1 MEDVKVKIIQ
11 SEEFKTFLYAG
22 DLKLLYVLILL
33 MVLDIITGV
42 IKAIKDGRLWS
53 RKGLF
58 GYSRK
63 MLIFVIII
71 VSNVIDQILNMNGGL
86 IMATI
91 LFYIANEALSV
102 VENCAAMGVLV
113 PKELAERLAVINK
126 EKEKQPSITTEIK
139 EEMTTKYSKEL
150 DNNET
155 SEINIK
161 MKK

>member
-33 MVLDIITGV
+33 MVLDIITGI

-71 VSNVIDQILNMNGGL
+71 VSNVIDLILNMSGGL

-126 EKEKQPSITTEIK
+126 EKKPSITTEIK
-139 EEMTTKYSKEL
+139 EEMTTKYNKEL

>member
-11 SEEFKTFLYAG
+11 SEEFKTFFYAG
-22 DLKLLYVLILL
+22 DLKMLYVLILL
-33 MVLDIITGV
+33 MALDILTGTA
-42 IKAIKDGRLWS
+42 KAIKDRRLWS

-58 GYSRK
+58 GYGRK
-63 MLIFVIII
+63 ILIFVIIV
-71 VSNVIDQILNMNGGL
+71 VSNVIDQILALNGGL
-86 IMATI
+86 IMITI

-113 PKELAERLAVINK
+113 PKQLAERLAVIKN
-126 EKEKQPSITTEIK
+126 EGSQPPSITTEIK
-139 EEMTTKYSKEL
+139 EEMTTKYNKEL
-150 DNNET
+150 EDNET

>member
-33 MVLDIITGV
+33 MVLDIITGI

-71 VSNVIDQILNMNGGL
+71 VSNVIDLILNMSGGL

-113 PKELAERLAVINK
+113 PKELAERLEVINK

-139 EEMTTKYSKEL
+139 EEMTTKYNKEL

-155 SEINIK
+155 SEVNIK

>member
-33 MVLDIITGV
+33 MVLDIITGI
-42 IKAIKDGRLWS
+42 IKGIKDGRLWS

-58 GYSRK
+58 GYGRK

-71 VSNVIDQILNMNGGL
+71 VSNVIDLILNMSGGL

-113 PKELAERLAVINK
+113 PKELAERLEVINK

-139 EEMTTKYSKEL
+139 EEMTTKYNKEL

-155 SEINIK
+155 SEVNIK

>member
-33 MVLDIITGV
+33 MVLDIITGI

-71 VSNVIDQILNMNGGL
+71 VSNVIDLILNMSGGL

-102 VENCAAMGVLV
+102 VENCASMGVLV
-113 PKELAERLAVINK
+113 PKELAERLEVINK

-139 EEMTTKYSKEL
+139 EEMTTKYNKEL

>member
-1 MEDVKVKIIQ
+1 MEKTEVSIVQ
-11 SEEFKTFLYAG
+11 TEEFRTFFYAG

-33 MVLDIITGV
+33 MGLDIVTGI

-58 GYSRK
+58 GFGRK
-63 MLIFVIII
+63 ILIFFIII
-71 VSNVIDQILNMNGGL
+71 VSNVMDQIINLSGGL

-126 EKEKQPSITTEIK
+126 DKDKQPNITTEIK
-139 EEMTTKYSKEL
+139 EEMTTKYNKEL
-150 DNNET
+150 DDNET

-161 MKK
+161 MRK

>member
-1 MEDVKVKIIQ
+1 MEDVKVKVIQ

-33 MVLDIITGV
+33 MVLDVITGI

-58 GYSRK
+58 GYGRK

-71 VSNVIDQILNMNGGL
+71 VSNVVDLILNMSGGL

-102 VENCAAMGVLV
+102 VENCAAMGVLI

-139 EEMTTKYSKEL
+139 EEMTTKYNNEL

>member
-1 MEDVKVKIIQ
+1 MEDVKIKIIQ

-71 VSNVIDQILNMNGGL
+71 VSNVIDQILNMSGGL

-91 LFYIANEALSV
+91 LFYIANEALSRN
-102 VENCAAMGVLV
+102 EKCAAMGVLE
-113 PKELAERLAVINK
+113 PKKLAERLTVINK

-139 EEMTTKYSKEL
+139 EEMTTKYNKEL

>member
-1 MEDVKVKIIQ
+1 MEDVKIKIIQ
-11 SEEFKTFLYAG
+11 SEEFKTFFYAG

-33 MVLDIITGV
+33 MVLDIITGI

-71 VSNVIDQILNMNGGL
+71 VSNVIDLILNMSGGL

-91 LFYIANEALSV
+91 LFYIVNEALSV

-113 PKELAERLAVINK
+113 PKELAERLEVIN
-126 EKEKQPSITTEIK
+126 KEKQPSITTEIK
-139 EEMTTKYSKEL
+139 EEMTTKYNNEL

>member
-33 MVLDIITGV
+33 MVLDIITGI

-58 GYSRK
+58 GYGRK

-71 VSNVIDQILNMNGGL
+71 VSNVIDLILNMSGGL

-91 LFYIANEALSV
+91 LFYIVNEALSV

-139 EEMTTKYSKEL
+139 EEMTNKYNKEL

>member
-1 MEDVKVKIIQ
+1 MEDVKIKIIQ
-11 SEEFKTFLYAG
+11 SEEFKTFFYAG

-33 MVLDIITGV
+33 MVLDIITGI

-71 VSNVIDQILNMNGGL
+71 VSNVIDLILNMSGGL

-91 LFYIANEALSV
+91 LFYIVNEALSV

-113 PKELAERLAVINK
+113 PKELAERLEVIN
-126 EKEKQPSITTEIK
+126 KEKQPSITTEIK
-139 EEMTTKYSKEL
+139 EEMTTKYNKEL